1 MAKKRASSNLINDPL
16 WYKDAVI
23 YQVHIK
29 SFFDANN
36 DGIGDFPGL
45 ISKLDYIA
53 DLGVNTVWLLP
64 FYPSPRRD
72 DGYDIADYRGVHP
85 DYGTLA
91 DVKRFINE
99 AHQRGL
105 RVITELVI
113 NHTSDQHPWFQ
124 KARHAKAGSKAR
136 DYYVWSDSDQKYAGT
151 RIIFLDT
158 ETSNW
163 TWDPVAGQYFWHRFY
178 AHQPDLNFDNPQVIK
193 EVLSVM
199 RFWLDMG
206 IDGLRLD
213 AIPYLIQRDG
223 TNNENLPETHQILK
237 QIRAEIDAHYPDRML
252 LAEANQWPE
261 DTRQYFGDSDGIK
274 GDECHMAFHFPL
286 MPRLYMALAQEDRFP
301 ITDILR
307 QTPPIPAHCQWAIF
321 LRNHDE
327 LTLEMV
333 TDKERDAL
341 WNHYAPDR
349 RARIN
354 LGIRR
359 RLAPLMERDRRRIE
373 LLNSVLLSMPGTPTL
388 YYGDEIGMG
397 DNIYLND
404 RDGVRTPM
412 QWSMDL
418 NGGFSRA
425 NPASLVLAPITD
437 PLYGY
442 QAVNVEAQALDP
454 HSLLNW
460 TRRLLAVRKQQKA
473 FGRGSLNMLSPRN
486 RRVLAYVREF
496 TDALGNTQT
505 IVCVANVS
513 RSAQAVELDLS
524 TWAGRVPV
532 EMLSTQPFPPIG
544 PMPYSLTLAP
554 YGFYWFLLVSENA
567 MPDSRAHPVHSLP
580 ERVTLVLKQRFE
592 DVLEPP
598 LRTTLE
604 RDILPAWLA
613 DRRWL
618 GHTAALIE
626 QVKIV
631 YGTSIPAPE
640 LPVLLTE
647 VQITAAGQQ
656 RRYQLV
662 LGLISEDEPDSVQ
675 ASQPVL
681 CRVRQGREIG
691 LVTEA
696 FNLPPFVRAVLAG
709 LQHART
715 LDTDAGQI
723 RFSPTVHLA
732 PLALDERSEIGELTD
747 EQAHCSVVIGGTLML
762 KLLREVSSGLHPA
775 LEMAAWLTAAGYAHV
790 PPLLGSVV
798 RYDEAGDGTL
808 LMIAQRYVPH
818 QGDARAWTQNILEQ
832 AIRAE
837 RASTAPEPAQ
847 PVSALAELADF
858 AALLG
863 QRLGELHH
871 VLAQPTDN
879 PDFAPQIIGA
889 DDVSQWAAEISE
901 QVRAAL
907 QQLNLQGPVLPARD
921 QAQIRHLL
929 KHQQPIVAYI
939 EHLATRTLGGL
950 KIRVHGDLHLGQVL
964 VVHGDACFIGFE
976 GNPARTLQARRSTHS
991 PYTDLC
997 ALLRSFEYAGAMAIN
1012 NVQQA
1017 DHPPEADRVPQQVVE
1032 RYLKEARSALI
1043 QAYSQAT
1050 ASLAQGWQVSGGH
1063 EAALALFSLEKAAY
1077 EVMYQAANRPA
1088 WSGVPLQGLSA
1099 LLSHLPG
1106 MSKPLPNGDKR

>member
-567 MPDSRAHPVHSLP
+567 MPDHPP
-580 ERVTLVLKQRFE
+580 Q
-592 DVLEPP
+592 
-598 LRTTLE
+598 
-604 RDILPAWLA
+604 A
-613 DRRWL
+613 DRL
-618 GHTAALIE
+618 
-626 QVKIV
+626 
-631 YGTSIPAPE
+631 
-640 LPVLLTE
+640 
-647 VQITAAGQQ
+647 
-656 RRYQLV
+656 
-662 LGLISEDEPDSVQ
+662 
-675 ASQPVL
+675 
-681 CRVRQGREIG
+681 
-691 LVTEA
+691 
-696 FNLPPFVRAVLAG
+696 
-709 LQHART
+709 
-715 LDTDAGQI
+715 
-723 RFSPTVHLA
+723 
-732 PLALDERSEIGELTD
+732 
-747 EQAHCSVVIGGTLML
+747 
-762 KLLREVSSGLHPA
+762 
-775 LEMAAWLTAAGYAHV
+775 
-790 PPLLGSVV
+790 
-798 RYDEAGDGTL
+798 
-808 LMIAQRYVPH
+808 
-818 QGDARAWTQNILEQ
+818 
-832 AIRAE
+832 
-837 RASTAPEPAQ
+837 
-847 PVSALAELADF
+847 
-858 AALLG
+858 
-863 QRLGELHH
+863 
-871 VLAQPTDN
+871 
-879 PDFAPQIIGA
+879 
-889 DDVSQWAAEISE
+889 
-901 QVRAAL
+901 
-907 QQLNLQGPVLPARD
+907 
-921 QAQIRHLL
+921 
-929 KHQQPIVAYI
+929 
-939 EHLATRTLGGL
+939 
-950 KIRVHGDLHLGQVL
+950 
-964 VVHGDACFIGFE
+964 
-976 GNPARTLQARRSTHS
+976 
-991 PYTDLC
+991 
-997 ALLRSFEYAGAMAIN
+997 
-1012 NVQQA
+1012 
-1017 DHPPEADRVPQQVVE
+1017 PQQE
-1032 RYLKEARSALI
+1032 
-1043 QAYSQAT
+1043 
-1050 ASLAQGWQVSGGH
+1050 
-1063 EAALALFSLEKAAY
+1063 
-1077 EVMYQAANRPA
+1077 
-1088 WSGVPLQGLSA
+1088 
-1099 LLSHLPG
+1099 
-1106 MSKPLPNGDKR
+1106 